1 MLNLLVKLFGFFMS
15 LWDGLSDQQK
25 EKIIDAIVESFTS
38 LFREYFQQRK
48 DA

>member
-38 LFREYFQQRK
+38 LFREYFQHRK

>member
-1 MLNLLVKLFGFFMS
+1 MS

-25 EKIIDAIVESFTS
+25 EKIIDAIVESFS

>member
-1 MLNLLVKLFGFFMS
+1 MLNLLIKLFSFFMS

-25 EKIIDAIVESFTS
+25 EKIIDVIVESFTS